1 MNVEH
6 MNKYALALALL
17 VALTLF
23 NCTGTNIRNI
33 GMISGTGTFNTNPVP
48 FYGEPSYAFLG
59 RAGALY
65 HHEATP
71 GPTPGLAK
79 GVKRGESCSHSLAG
93 LWAWGDSSIDTARKQ
108 GKIEKIGYIEYEHIA
123 VLAVLYHGFCTTVAG
138 E

>member
-1 MNVEH
+1 MNVKH
-6 MNKYALALALL
+6 RNKYALALALL

-23 NCTGTNIRNI
+23 NCTGTNIRN
-33 GMISGTGTFNTNPVP
+33 SGFITGIPWNTNPVP
-48 FYGEPSYAFLG
+48 VYGEASFANYFKG
-59 RAGALY
+59 GWIY

-71 GPTPGLAK
+71 GPNPGLAK
-79 GVKRGESCSHSLAG
+79 GVKRGESCSHSLFG

-123 VLAVLYHGFCTTVAG
+123 VIAVLYHGFCTTVAG